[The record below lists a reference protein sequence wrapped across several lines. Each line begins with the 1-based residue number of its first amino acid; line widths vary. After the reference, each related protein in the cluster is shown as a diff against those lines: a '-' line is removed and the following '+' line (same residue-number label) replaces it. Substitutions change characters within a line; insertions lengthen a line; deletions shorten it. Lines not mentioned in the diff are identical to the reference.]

1 MGGMLSRPVTSTM
14 LFRSGS
20 EFYRVGRTDMQGYR
34 LNMEDEMT
42 VRLGLGGATT
52 DSNNNHNVDRADWAL
67 FAVFDGH
74 AGQKA
79 SAYLAEHLHEKVAAL
94 ADPFDAEA
102 LKQCVRDI
110 DAEFCSDPAR
120 RMHGSTCVFA
130 IVRPSNGSK
139 TEFDLVVSNT
149 GDSRV
154 VIIRR
159 EAFEQENEGA
169 DEGGA
174 TRTACVAMTSDHK
187 PDDKEEFQR
196 IFAAGGTVSD
206 GRTDGE
212 LAMSRA
218 IGDFKYGSMPGAVA
232 AKVFLRT
239 LSRAVWIAFRAR
251 ALAGWMV
258 TDVCFAWYSYSR
270 PFA

>member
-1 MGGMLSRPVTSTM
+1 MGGMLSRPVTNTM

-20 EFYRVGRTDMQGYR
+20 ELYRVGRTDMQGYR

-42 VRLGLGGATT
+42 ARLGLGGGGGGG
-52 DSNNNHNVDRADWAL
+52 NNNNNSRQDWAL

-79 SAYLAEHLHEKVAAL
+79 SAFLAEHLHEKVAAL
-94 ADPFDAEA
+94 PDPFDAEA

-130 IVRPSNGSK
+130 IVRPSNDSK

-154 VIIRR
+154 VVIRR
-159 EAFEQENEGA
+159 EAFEG
-169 DEGGA
+169 GGA
-174 TRTACVAMTSDHK
+174 TAAVPPECVAMTSDHK
-187 PDDKEEFQR
+187 PDDKEEYER

-206 GRTDGE
+206 NRTDGE

-218 IGDFKYGSMPGAVA
+218 IGDYK
-232 AKVFLRT
+232 
-239 LSRAVWIAFRAR
+239 
-251 ALAGWMV
+251 
-258 TDVCFAWYSYSR
+258 
-270 PFA
+270 